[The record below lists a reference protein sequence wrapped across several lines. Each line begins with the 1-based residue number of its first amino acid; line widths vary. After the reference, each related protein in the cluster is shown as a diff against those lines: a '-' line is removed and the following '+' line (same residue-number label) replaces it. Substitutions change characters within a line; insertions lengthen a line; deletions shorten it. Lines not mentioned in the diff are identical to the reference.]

1 MLNGL
6 THLISVEHYIAEVIF
21 VVVEGTEFEV
31 KNKDVYL
38 ALRNILTRMR
48 RIPATFSSMLLFLI
62 YLGSINRCPMSSS
75 PLLIKSTSDWGIL
88 SFQLAD
94 SAGNA

>member
-1 MLNGL
+1 MLNWL

-75 PLLIKSTSDWGIL
+75 PLLTKSTSDWGIL

>member
-1 MLNGL
+1 MLNWL

-38 ALRNILTRMR
+38 ALRKIFASNLKSPSIL
-48 RIPATFSSMLLFLI
+48 SSLFLLLI
-62 YLGSINRCPMSSS
+62 YPGLINRCPMSSS
-75 PLLIKSTSDWGIL
+75 PLLIKPMVWGIL